1 MVVCCFASSHRVVIA
16 WKLKNSCFFKFP
28 IMNSHEF
35 SFNEDISQVV
45 FARYDNSYN
54 VDNMV

>member
-1 MVVCCFASSHRVVIA
+1 
-16 WKLKNSCFFKFP
+16 
-28 IMNSHEF
+28 MNSHDF
-35 SFNEDISQVV
+35 SFKEDISQVV